1 MESIAVRVLVSIDHI
16 FTKHAVKYSDKLVN
30 VVNLSAISVFHC
42 YEDFEDGRRVPELLF
57 GNPH

>member
-30 VVNLSAISVFHC
+30 VVYLSAINVFHC
-42 YEDFEDGRRVPELLF
+42 YEYFLYGRRAPKLLF
-57 GNPH
+57 SNPH

>member
-1 MESIAVRVLVSIDHI
+1 MESIAVRVLVRIDHI

-30 VVNLSAISVFHC
+30 VVNLSAINVFHC
-42 YEDFEDGRRVPELLF
+42 YEDFLDGRRAPELLF